1 MDIKLTH
8 MNPVSLVMLASS
20 LVVSISA
27 AAFGQS
33 PTQVRT
39 KAVSGGIS
47 FPHVQRYLG
56 PGVTEN
62 GIPRNTADP
71 DWLTTSPGYWVN
83 GIFWATRSLSL
94 HLGGEVAP
102 SSTFTNIHQFISI
115 RYVGEIHH
123 RETTA
128 WILFGVGTS
137 NTRRVEIRGATGAGF
152 VLEYTSELGTTT
164 STTIVPGLPSVR
176 RVERTKDV
184 MKLAWVSTVEV
195 PIAVTSRVGVVPRL
209 IAQWMPRPVPVST
222 AGEEVSD
229 VFNRIT
235 LSPGIGIE
243 VRF

>member
-1 MDIKLTH
+1 MG
-8 MNPVSLVMLASS
+8 
-20 LVVSISA
+20 SA
-27 AAFGQS
+27 ASAQS
-33 PTQVRT
+33 AIRART

-47 FPHVQRYLG
+47 FPRVQRYLG

-62 GIPRNTADP
+62 GIPRNTPDP
-71 DWLTTSPGYWVN
+71 EWLTTSPSYWVN
-83 GIFWATRSLSL
+83 GIFWATRNLSL
-94 HLGGEVAP
+94 HVGGEVAP
-102 SSTFTNIHQFISI
+102 SSDFTNILQFISI

-128 WILFGVGTS
+128 WVLFGVGTA
-137 NTRRVEIRGATGAGF
+137 NTRRVEIRAATGAGF
-152 VLEYTSELGTTT
+152 VLQYTSELGTTT

-176 RVERTKDV
+176 QVERTKDV

-195 PIAVTSRVGVVPRL
+195 PIAVTGRVGVVPRL

-222 AGEEVSD
+222 LGEVSD

-243 VRF
+243 IRF

>member
-1 MDIKLTH
+1 M
-8 MNPVSLVMLASS
+8 MGSLVRVGMLTTT
-20 LVVSISA
+20 LVVSIGA
-27 AAFGQS
+27 EAFGQS
-33 PTQVRT
+33 QAHVRT

-62 GIPRNTADP
+62 GIPRKTGDP
-71 DWLTTSPGYWVN
+71 EWLTTSPSYWAN
-83 GIFWATRSLSL
+83 GIFWATRNLSL

-102 SSTFTNIHQFISI
+102 SSQFTNIHQFISI
-115 RYVGEIHH
+115 RYVGEIRH

-137 NTRRVEIRGATGAGF
+137 NTRRVGIRGATGAGF

-164 STTIVPGLPSVR
+164 STTVVPGLPSVR
-176 RVERTKDV
+176 QVERTKDV
-184 MKLAWVSTVEV
+184 MKLAWVSTLEV
-195 PIAVTSRVGVVPRL
+195 SIAVTSRVGVVPRL
-209 IAQWMPRPVPVST
+209 ITQWMPRPVSVST

-235 LSPGIGIE
+235 LSPGVGIE